1 MLVKVDNN
9 NLTTL
14 FLCSLKTC
22 CYSFLTHNSFA
33 VTQLTTNCIFR
44 ILMTKRH
51 GVSINSDCNIYKGMK
66 NGSSGTDITGK
77 FSLVSVHTDEQ
88 TLTKDFI
95 FYIIGRSCHNS
106 RCKVTKKFGKKG
118 ALRK

>member
-14 FLCSLKTC
+14 VLCSLKTC
-22 CYSFLTHNSFA
+22 SYSFLTHNSFT
-33 VTQLTTNCIFR
+33 VTQLATNCIFR

-51 GVSINSDCNIYKGMK
+51 GVSINSNGNICKGMK

-88 TLTKDFI
+88 TLTIDFI
-95 FYIIGRSCHNS
+95 FYIIGRFCHNS
-106 RCKVTKKFGKKG
+106 RCKVTKKFGKER
-118 ALRK
+118 ALSK